1 MKAKITR
8 YLIPLLILTIII
20 TFCSFSCSTPGPG
33 DQTIEVPAEETTEEI
48 TVEEPEEKPAEE
60 AADEPE
66 EALDESEEEE
76 IVEEAITET
85 TTAETTVNN
94 DMELFRNAIEDYE
107 MLSKGLDYATEVYNI
122 AFDEKLTD
130 EGFGNR
136 YMDLA
141 NKVGEDYFG
150 FPLFKDSMLEKAGI
164 KNPTPEMKR
173 ILDLIDQWSDKT
185 ETIYSYTA
193 KYYYGEGGE
202 FKIKADELQ
211 NEADKIR
218 DEYVKLYSELYN
230 KK

>member
-1 MKAKITR
+1 MRNKIK
-8 YLIPLLILTIII
+8 LFSLILIVVFIFSFTACTIPK
-20 TFCSFSCSTPGPG
+20 TAT
-33 DQTIEVPAEETTEEI
+33 ETTIAQTAVTETMPPETTTAETT
-48 TVEEPEEKPAEE
+48 TVETTAPETTI
-60 AADEPE
+60 PE
-66 EALDESEEEE
+66 
-76 IVEEAITET
+76 

-202 FKIKADELQ
+202 FKIKADEL
-211 NEADKIR
+211 
-218 DEYVKLYSELYN
+218 
-230 KK
+230 